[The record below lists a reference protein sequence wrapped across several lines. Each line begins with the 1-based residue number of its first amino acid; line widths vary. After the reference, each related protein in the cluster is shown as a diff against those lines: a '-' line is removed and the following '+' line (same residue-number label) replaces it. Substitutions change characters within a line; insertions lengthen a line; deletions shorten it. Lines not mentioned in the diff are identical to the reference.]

1 MALAVEAVL
10 DRLGKLA
17 PPPVAD
23 REDREERGSGLESP
37 ENGYSVVAAA
47 EAVGGGSAAAAVTA
61 GADGEPIILV
71 VPLSQVQTGSVVVAV
86 EVEGEG
92 VNRGAAPA
100 S

>member
-17 PPPVAD
+17 PPPVA
-23 REDREERGSGLESP
+23 DREERGSGLESP

-47 EAVGGGSAAAAVTA
+47 EAVGGRSAAAAVTA
-61 GADGEPIILV
+61 GADGEPIIMV